1 MTTKKFIGE
10 KYGRLTVTG
19 RLGIYA
25 QCTCDCGATCCPRM
39 DALRSGQTKSC
50 GCLARDLA
58 DQQRKPV
65 APPAPKPK
73 RSAAERK
80 LRAVHSAMLQRCTNP
95 NNADYARYGG
105 RGIYVAA
112 EWANVEA
119 FLAWALPLYRPGVWV
134 ERVDNDGPY
143 SPGNCVLSTPKR
155 QGRNRSN
162 TLWVASGEKRRPLPQ
177 VAAYLQIPYQTAY
190 RKYNEL
196 VRNGKAPEVS
206 DFTPMSRRQAHPLE
220 PTEPTG
226 GTGVKR
232 Q

>member
-1 MTTKKFIGE
+1 MGTKKFIGE

-25 QCTCDCGATCCPRM
+25 KCVCDCGATCCPRM
-39 DALRSGQTKSC
+39 DALRSGLTKSC

-65 APPAPKPK
+65 APKPVK
-73 RSAAERK
+73 PRRSAAENK

-95 NNADYARYGG
+95 NNADYAAYGG

-112 EWANVEA
+112 EWASVEE
-119 FLAWALPLYRPGVWV
+119 FLAWALPKYRPGLWV

-143 SPGNCVLSTPKR
+143 SPSNCELVTPLR

-162 TLWVASGEKRRPLPQ
+162 TLWVMDGSTKRALSR
-177 VAAYLQIPYQTAY
+177 VAAYLQIPYQVAY

-196 VRNGKAPEVS
+196 VRGGKTPAVE
-206 DFTPMSRRQAHPLE
+206 DFKPLGRR
-220 PTEPTG
+220 G
-226 GTGVKR
+226 G
-232 Q
+232 